1 MANFDVIVR
10 AVDQTKGTFQSIERS
25 LAGIQGMA
33 ARVGGALAGAFSAK
47 AVVDAAVSFQKLDTA
62 ITAAVGSAKS
72 GQAFTQLTGIA
83 NELGVSVVDLTG
95 AFKNLKSTGLDTSAS
110 SLTAWAKLAAASG
123 STVEQ
128 IADAIGNVYQGS
140 FGKIGKATND
150 LIEVENKYG
159 QFVVRIGGVVQGTV
173 ANTGQVVNMLA
184 NYAQKNQNYTDA
196 LDKQSKSI
204 QASFSR
210 FQNAATGAVSASGV
224 DQSIANFIDKFVK
237 LEQESGALSKA
248 LGYLATGINFI
259 GDNLK
264 AIGVVIATIGIVA
277 LGQKF
282 IALAKVIYE
291 GARAFNGLI
300 MSFVQGG
307 STLFGFI
314 SAAGKQIGFLD
325 AAFKVVSN
333 SIVFIARAFTTAIE
347 TFGPF
352 IGVLVGAGAA
362 TGIFGTTIAKLG
374 AIVLRFL
381 GGPWGLLITGVIA
394 FSDEILKGIRYLGEF
409 MGLLDKKVELKVD
422 ANKTEETF
430 KRLGITPSTAGGG
443 RGSMGGPTAQELAD
457 YNKSKLAAPGAGKPA
472 DTFLADLIGNFGKA
486 RSELKQLQAAMARIQ
501 DLDLLSKM
509 FAEASSRAEQ
519 FGIALEKPA
528 KLIQRDYAL
537 AVNKATEELRQH
549 EIQLANDVVT
559 QQKWKN
565 ELQETNL
572 QIYEQSLKLAD
583 SAYMQ
588 KKWWQEIAQTNNTL
602 RENAL
607 KLKDNQIQIDL
618 FSQEL
623 QTNAQ
628 ALQQQE
634 QRLGM
639 ASQMAVKFAQEIQ
652 SGALTLKESA
662 MKLADINYQQGLF
675 SNNLETSRQNTRQQQ
690 ITLELLNSAYAA
702 GTISLQE
709 YAQMLST
716 VDDRMLG
723 SAEAMRKA
731 LDGANAA
738 IKGQDNST
746 QATKD
751 LTQQL
756 RTGAISWRQYEQAIN
771 KLDSEGVKKSFINTS
786 REIERAKSMAEAFA
800 ETLTES
806 VTKAGDTLANSL
818 TDGIMKGQLKL
829 SSFKDFFGSILNDI
843 AAMIVKKNFVN
854 PIVDQLT
861 SLMGLGGQGGNML
874 GGLASGGGFNI
885 GSLFKGFD
893 LGNVFGGVGD
903 FFGNIG
909 SWFGGLFADG
919 GYLPSGKVG
928 IVGEAGPEV
937 ITGPASITPMDQIGS
952 TTVNPQVNFT
962 INAVD
967 TQTGVEFLLK
977 NKPQI
982 VGMIQSAYNS
992 QGKQGIYR

>member
-1 MANFDVIVR
+1 MANNFDVIVR

-47 AVVDAAVSFQKLDTA
+47 AVLDTAVSFQKLDTA
-62 ITAAVGSAKS
+62 LTGAVGSAKS
-72 GQAFTQLTGIA
+72 GQAFTQLTSIA

-110 SLTAWAKLAAASG
+110 SLETWAKLAAASG

-184 NYAQKNQNYTDA
+184 DYARKNQNYTDA

-204 QASFSR
+204 QASFTR

-224 DQSIANFIDKFVK
+224 DQSIANFLDKFVK
-237 LEQESGALSKA
+237 MEQESGALTKA
-248 LGYLATGINFI
+248 LGYLATAINFV

-264 AIGVVIATIGIVA
+264 VIAIAISALGLVA
-277 LGQKF
+277 LGGKF
-282 IALAKVIYE
+282 IALAKYIYE
-291 GARAFNGLI
+291 VAVAGNRWLAGLASGKSSLIAFTG
-300 MSFVQGG
+300 FV
-307 STLFGFI
+307 T
-314 SAAGKQIGFLD
+314 AAGKEITYF
-325 AAFKVVSN
+325 
-333 SIVFIARAFTTAIE
+333 TAIAKTIGNAGTMVASVFNRAVS
-347 TFGPF
+347 TFGGF
-352 IGVLVGAGAA
+352 TGAIIGAVASIGV
-362 TGIFGTTIAKLG
+362 FGNTLLKLG
-374 AIVLRFL
+374 GIALRFL
-381 GGPWGLLITGVIA
+381 GGPWGLLISGVLL
-394 FSDEILKGIRYLGEF
+394 FKDEIIDAGRKVLEFFGILE
-409 MGLLDKKVELKVD
+409 KKKAPTFLSAEENDNELKRLQNR
-422 ANKTEETF
+422 ANSAKQAIAETT
-430 KRLGITPSTAGGG
+430 K
-443 RGSMGGPTAQELAD
+443 
-457 YNKSKLAAPGAGKPA
+457 AANGNGKPA

-486 RSELKQLQAAMARIQ
+486 RSELRQLQAAMAKTTDI
-501 DLDLLSKM
+501 DLLSKM
-509 FAEASSRAEQ
+509 FSEASSRAEQ

-528 KLIQRDYAL
+528 QIIQRDYAL

-602 RENAL
+602 RENAM
-607 KLKDNQIQIDL
+607 KLADAGIQATL

-623 QTNAQ
+623 QQSAQ

-652 SGALTLKESA
+652 GSALTLKESA

-709 YAQMLST
+709 YAQMLGT

-723 SAEAMRKA
+723 STETMRKA

-751 LTQQL
+751 LTAQL
-756 RTGAISWRQYEQAIN
+756 RTGAISWRQYEQAIS

-786 REIERAKSMAEAFA
+786 KEIERAKSMAEAFA

-893 LGNVFGGVGD
+893 LGNIFGGVGD

>member
-10 AVDQTKGTFQSIERS
+10 AVDQTKSTFQNIERS

-33 ARVGGALAGAFSAK
+33 GKIGGALAGAFSAK
-47 AVVDAAVSFQKLDTA
+47 AVLDSAVAFQKLETA
-62 ITAAVGSAKS
+62 VTGSVGAAKS
-72 GQAFTQLTGIA
+72 GQVFSQLTTIA

-110 SLTAWAKLAAASG
+110 SLTAWAKLAAATG
-123 STVEQ
+123 SSVED
-128 IADAIGNVYQGS
+128 ITDAVGNAYQGQ

-159 QFVVRIGGVVQGTV
+159 QFVVRIGGVVKGTV
-173 ANTGQVVNMLA
+173 ANTGQVVNLLA
-184 NYAQKNQNYTDA
+184 DYANKNQNYTDA
-196 LDKQSKSI
+196 LAKQSQSI
-204 QASFSR
+204 SASYSR
-210 FQNAATGAVSASGV
+210 FTNAVSTGFQTSGL
-224 DQSIANFIDKFVK
+224 DQSIAQFIDKLVR
-237 LEQESGALSKA
+237 LEQETGAITNTFRY
-248 LGYLATGINFI
+248 LGDGLKFISDNFKLI
-259 GDNLK
+259 GT
-264 AIGVVIATIGIVA
+264 VIATIGIVA
-277 LGQKF
+277 LGQRF
-282 IALAKVIYE
+282 IALAKILYD
-291 GARAFNGLI
+291 GAKAVNGLI

-307 STLFGFI
+307 MSLVGF
-314 SAAGKQIGFLD
+314 ATATGKQIGFLD
-325 AAFKVVSN
+325 AAFKVVAN
-333 SIVFIARAFTTAIE
+333 SLGFIARAFSSAIDV
-347 TFGPF
+347 FGPF

-362 TGIFGTTIAKLG
+362 TGIFGTTIVKLG
-374 AIVLRFL
+374 SIVLRFL
-381 GGPWGLLITGVIA
+381 GGPWGLLISGVLL
-394 FSDEILKGIRYLGEF
+394 FKDEIMDAGRKVLEFFGILE
-409 MGLLDKKVELKVD
+409 KKKAPTFLSAEENDNELKRLQNR
-422 ANKTEETF
+422 ANAAKEAINNT
-430 KRLGITPSTAGGG
+430 
-443 RGSMGGPTAQELAD
+443 
-457 YNKSKLAAPGAGKPA
+457 NKAAAGAGKPA
-472 DTFLADLIGNFGKA
+472 DTYLADLIGNFGKA
-486 RSELKQLQAAMARIQ
+486 RSELNQLQAAMAKTT
-501 DLDLLSKM
+501 DLNLLSKM
-509 FAEASSRAEQ
+509 FSEASSRAEQ
-519 FGIALEKPA
+519 FGIVLEKPA
-528 KLIQRDYAL
+528 QLIQRDYSL
-537 AVNKATEELRQH
+537 AVKKATEELRQH
-549 EIQLANDVVT
+549 EIQLANDAVT
-559 QQKWKN
+559 QAKWNN

-607 KLKDNQIQIDL
+607 KLKDNQIQIDI
-618 FSQEL
+618 FTQEL

-628 ALQQQE
+628 SLQQQE
-634 QRLGM
+634 IRLGM
-639 ASQMAVKFAQEIQ
+639 ASQMATKFAQEIQ
-652 SGALTLKESA
+652 SGAITLKESA

-675 SNNLETSRQNTRQQQ
+675 NNNLTTARQNTQQQQ
-690 ITLELLNSAYAA
+690 ITLDLLNKAYAD
-702 GTISLQE
+702 GTLSLQE

-723 SAEAMRKA
+723 STETMRRA

-738 IKGQDNST
+738 VKGQDNST

-751 LTQQL
+751 LTAQL
-756 RTGAISWRQYEQAIN
+756 RTGAISWRQYEQAISR
-771 KLDSEGVKKSFINTS
+771 LDSEGVKKSFINTS
-786 REIERAKSMAEAFA
+786 KEIDRAKSMAEAFA
-800 ETLTES
+800 ETLNES
-806 VTKAGDTLANSL
+806 VAKAGDALANSL

-854 PIVDQLT
+854 PIVDALT
-861 SLMGLGGQGGNML
+861 GMMGMGGQGGNML
-874 GGLASGGGFNI
+874 GGMVNGGGFNI

-893 LGNVFGGVGD
+893 LGNMFGGVGD

-937 ITGPASITPMDQIGS
+937 ITGPAQVTPMDQLGG

-962 INAVD
+962 INAID
-967 TQTGVEFLLK
+967 TQTGVEFLIK